1 MPPLAGRPRRSF
13 LALAA
18 AAGLAA
24 ISAGVAFREHTRY
37 ELTVVDRSGR
47 TITSLQAALPGETL
61 RFGPIPAGQT
71 VSRSFRIESDAH
83 FAIAGELA
91 DDTRLRADEVTSP
104 TTSTEKGCGSRSG
117 PAAHS
122 ASARGAGDGDGR
134 VLAVSSGNGC
144 GCDQNSRNR
153 FRPPPLGAGTSWPS
167 PEPGSR
173 RSRLGLQAGL
183 PWGLLSSSVSP

>member
-1 MPPLAGRPRRSF
+1 MARRPRRSF

-61 RFGPIPAGQT
+61 RFGPIAAGQT

-91 DDTRLRADEVTSP
+91 DDTRLRADEGYVTNSQYG
-104 TTSTEKGCGSRSG
+104 EGVRIEVG
-117 PAAHS
+117 PGGALS
-122 ASARGAGDGDGR
+122 FSQGRRGR
-134 VLAVSSGNGC
+134 
-144 GCDQNSRNR
+144 
-153 FRPPPLGAGTSWPS
+153 
-167 PEPGSR
+167 
-173 RSRLGLQAGL
+173 
-183 PWGLLSSSVSP
+183 